1 MNETEFITEL
11 LDSININID
20 DETLK
25 KAIYK
30 DLISLIIEFSPE
42 ALQEII
48 ELDPIF
54 EEEYRLFV
62 EENWEQSEE
71 DEEDEEDI

>member
-30 DLISLIIEFSPE
+30 DLVSLIIEFSPE

-62 EENWEQSEE
+62 EENWE
-71 DEEDEEDI
+71 